1 MEEKVILMLEQYIS
15 VITGGRKDIKVEI
28 IDDTIVLSRDQMW
41 HIYIIPERY
50 TMIGCFV
57 DEDINLSNLLRKEA
71 LNIYHIYEQ
80 VVKSETV

>member
-15 VITGGRKDIKVEI
+15 VITGRKDIKVEI
-28 IDDTIVLSRDQMW
+28 EEDTIVLSRDEMW
-41 HIYIIPERY
+41 YLYIIPERF
-50 TMIGCFV
+50 TMIGCFI
-57 DEDINLSNLLRKEA
+57 DQDIDLSNLLRKEA

>member
-1 MEEKVILMLEQYIS
+1 MEKVILMLEQYIS

-28 IDDTIVLSRDQMW
+28 IDDTIVLSRDEMW

-57 DEDINLSNLLRKEA
+57 DSDIDITNLLRKEA

>member
-15 VITGGRKDIKVEI
+15 VITGRKDIKVEI
-28 IDDTIVLSRDQMW
+28 IDDTIVLSRDEMW

-50 TMIGCFV
+50 TMIGCFI
-57 DEDINLSNLLRKEA
+57 DDDIDLSNLLRKEA

-80 VVKSETV
+80 VVKGETV